1 MNMAAM
7 LRAACVSLTL
17 SLLSSPAASPHSPP
31 QSFFSDLK
39 RCADEECSMLMCRGK
54 AVQDFRGPDCRFL
67 KIKTGETIYVYY
79 KLSGRRNNLWAGSMG
94 SQFGYFPKDLIDVN
108 LVYTTDEIEMPVE
121 ETDFVCFDGGPEIF
135 DHVDLDQLGGGGW
148 VSEAKME
155 SHTFT
160 NDASISKS
168 QEEDEGSG
176 PQALQKDIDSG
187 FERTP
192 KVPERNIETDGA
204 LEKLRPE
211 SSLPSNS
218 GIETEGRDSIED
230 IKRNSTEILPSED
243 EAFEE
248 KTTQLGENA
257 TSLEEHWVGGN
268 EARGSGPSDLKSSK
282 LTTDSG
288 GLQAGS
294 WGDGEGQSEGA
305 KDISQG
311 QGKQWDSTERVTLE
325 PEQMDSLPL
334 LETSLG
340 STIDAVVTDDEVTR
354 KVTALNEEPEFDV
367 DDAELKD
374 VQWSE
379 SPEKVPLLTYSDDQM
394 QQQSGFLGE
403 DMHQEG
409 NVDRKQVGKS
419 VVSNAGRISDAPDLT
434 VITVDSER
442 SKLEPVGR
450 MDVAIEET
458 LDKPHRIVGKLL
470 GNVDGSIEESMGKLH
485 GTTDPLEKMDGVRM
499 ERLGKMDGTIEET
512 LGNNNRVTEQVQY
525 KTKDELP
532 RGVSSDESGQSGGIL
547 TTLGETVYAI
557 VSGDES
563 TAKIIDVSSSDSNEI
578 PERIQKSTSKDS
590 EEARGILLLSM
601 SKEENRLDVVG
612 SIETDTAT
620 GERSGPTR
628 EDSRDTVTG
637 ILASDNP
644 EMPPKKP
651 SEAGKIIEPMSKSQ
665 DPELHKESEIKV
677 KVLGL
682 SEETGA
688 DEVGGEEG
696 LEKEEEQVE
705 RFERQTLKQPD
716 GEALMETG
724 SSGKVGQTESD
735 TKVDNSSASRIFENR
750 SAEDGDTT
758 SQDGTDG
765 VLGQGRPS
773 AQELGPEESRGE
785 ATMDRA
791 KMGVNSEESLSQEAA
806 GLLEGREGTMNEP
819 GDDGKK
825 TGKPLESGLEPEVD
839 TIQEEMDEEQ
849 FNLPEEEAFDEEPY
863 FVDSEEHEELLE
875 DENAVVAR
883 MLGRD
888 NLGGAAAADND
899 DEQPSDAQEMGAAS
913 WVEDVDLQNATE
925 LEDNEFAFETLPTES
940 AHDAKT
946 QGELSGTKGEKR
958 PTPLDFQQPE
968 GLRGENLDHS
978 LERSSEVG
986 GKVAGHRGQ
995 GKSQPSEE
1003 NILEEDG
1010 RDLEGKDPL
1019 NSAKVKE
1026 KEEFEDTVYGNKN
1039 TDLEDEDKIIADPEF
1054 NESVQQLTFLKLY
1067 FNEDHLKRLYGYFG
1081 LQHLLEL
1088 EAMFLDL
1095 EEELR
1100 VTKHTNT
1107 GGDLEKALDN
1117 VLEVSES
1124 KILDQIENM
1133 LDQRA
1138 EMEGLHVEEDP
1149 HYDKETMLLDD
1160 IQELLYQIR
1169 QKYSTSRDSTLLAP
1183 TVNTPQEDK
1192 QLPSDESLEPS
1203 QPGEGEKE
1211 QSLSQRTQ
1219 GEEEAEAA
1227 KELPSSNV
1235 MGDATQQIEEEEDD
1249 DEEMEDGEDEKVAI
1263 PHSPNLTES
1272 GVQEEE
1278 LQDEV
1283 EGEFSSSNLTASFAR
1298 EEGMGE
1304 KGEEVAAGKPR
1315 AADRGRGEEPAE
1327 KSLGMKRSPSLTESA
1342 AQHEREEEHSEETSR
1357 VQQPPNFTQSAAQQR
1372 KEEEEGEKVVGD
1384 ETDQA
1389 PRFAGFSGNMSKGQE
1404 DSPSV
1409 NSTEGDLHPLEKW
1422 DQGNGTERKVGSFE
1436 AGGYTG
1442 PTEQEPSSPISIEN
1456 AGMSDSEGVE
1466 KEALRKEK
1474 QQQEAKFTTPA
1485 KESDEMGHRTEEL
1498 ETREPSFSLDNTV
1511 VTDSQQLPWI
1521 IGLLDS
1527 VISVIKENGW
1537 PLLQPVAE
1545 FFVSTLPEDMKPG
1558 PDFYG
1563 LPWEPVLMTVFVGIL
1578 TLLIFFWRTCLS
1590 VKSRRYQMT
1599 EKQLSDKI
1607 QQLIQEKAEVLDKVS
1622 TYENKLQEAKYVM
1635 EDAQKVNATVS
1646 DESKEIRES
1655 CRELEQVNLH
1665 LEKRV
1670 KDLQASLDKEKQQST
1685 KQQDLIL
1692 ETQNSVKKLQEAI
1705 SLHSVEL
1712 SQLQESLYKAKSR
1725 EERAH
1730 SDLQSVLEENAQLKQ
1745 SKDQL
1750 LKEAEGWS
1758 ERHGELNE
1766 QIKLCQKAQRDLEE
1780 TLVYKDNEIEV
1791 LTDCV
1796 MQLRQLDADSDNDVG
1811 YGWDKEVE
1819 SEMPNGEP
1827 PDKTKRAKMKIQQMM
1842 DVSRVK
1848 TTLKIIE
1855 EERDHFQAKLCD
1867 EIKARHELEEQ
1878 IQQLEHDY
1886 VSTGTER
1893 SRLENEFKTMQ
1904 QKLEILTELYHQKEM
1919 ALQKKLTQEEVQRQ
1933 EKEQKLSVAD
1943 ERALQA
1949 VEEVKMYKQR
1959 IQEMEEELQKTERSF
1974 KNQIA
1979 THEKKAHENWLS
1991 ARTAERTLTEEK
2003 RESANLRQRLIELN
2017 QKLSQIQRPSIIK
2030 PTPGRPDRQVPPG
2043 APPPLGVPRRG
2054 PLSRDD
2060 SYGPSPVSGGAPSPP
2075 LMMELPGRP
2084 PSVNAGRG
2092 FPRDR
2097 GDAALRGPSGPPPPR
2112 EWTGPGSDRLGHSSD
2127 HGSPPPP
2134 WDRRLP
2140 GPPAGPIDGHPGPRR
2155 PPSESGRISG
2165 PGEIHRQ
2172 PSPSRAE
2179 MGPGGPGQ
2187 IPSGPR
2193 TSSPNLTDGGTQ
2205 NLVAKPEVP
2214 VPCSS
2219 SLSPSVESEAMNPN
2233 SLSFP
2238 SPPMIRAGLLP
2249 GPRHRGAP
2257 PPRGPYGPGPLPP
2270 NHMVGPIIPRDYPPG
2285 PFPPPPGSGHFAPGP
2300 PLPPHTLRDFPPPHL
2315 LRDFPPLG
2323 LRGFPPGPRSVPP
2336 GPTPPP
2342 GVNRDFPPGP
2352 DVRR

>member
-1 MNMAAM
+1 FKCSPTKKKS
-7 LRAACVSLTL
+7 LHFTVYCVKL
-17 SLLSSPAASPHSPP
+17 
-31 QSFFSDLK
+31 
-39 RCADEECSMLMCRGK
+39 LMCRGK

-79 KLSGRRNNLWAGSMG
+79 KLSGRRNNLWAGSVNKEG
-94 SQFGYFPKDLIDVN
+94 PSFPV
-108 LVYTTDEIEMPVE
+108 LVLRSLFLLQ

-148 VSEAKME
+148 VSE
-155 SHTFT
+155 
-160 NDASISKS
+160 
-168 QEEDEGSG
+168 
-176 PQALQKDIDSG
+176 ALQKDIDSG

-230 IKRNSTEILPSED
+230 IKRNS
-243 EAFEE
+243 
-248 KTTQLGENA
+248 
-257 TSLEEHWVGGN
+257 N

-485 GTTDPLEKMDGVRM
+485 GTTDPLEKMDG
-499 ERLGKMDGTIEET
+499 ET

-532 RGVSSDESGQSGGIL
+532 RGVSSDES
-547 TTLGETVYAI
+547 
-557 VSGDES
+557 DES

-644 EMPPKKP
+644 EMPPKEP
-651 SEAGKIIEPMSKSQ
+651 LEAGKIIEPMSKSQ

-899 DEQPSDAQEMGAAS
+899 DE
-913 WVEDVDLQNATE
+913 
-925 LEDNEFAFETLPTES
+925 
-940 AHDAKT
+940 H
-946 QGELSGTKGEKR
+946 
-958 PTPLDFQQPE
+958 
-968 GLRGENLDHS
+968 
-978 LERSSEVG
+978 
-986 GKVAGHRGQ
+986 
-995 GKSQPSEE
+995 EE

-1169 QKYSTSRDSTLLAP
+1169 QKYSTSRDSTLL
-1183 TVNTPQEDK
+1183 
-1192 QLPSDESLEPS
+1192 
-1203 QPGEGEKE
+1203 GEKE

-1372 KEEEEGEKVVGD
+1372 KEEEEGEK
-1384 ETDQA
+1384 
-1389 PRFAGFSGNMSKGQE
+1389 
-1404 DSPSV
+1404 
-1409 NSTEGDLHPLEKW
+1409 
-1422 DQGNGTERKVGSFE
+1422 
-1436 AGGYTG
+1436 
-1442 PTEQEPSSPISIEN
+1442 
-1456 AGMSDSEGVE
+1456 
-1466 KEALRKEK
+1466 
-1474 QQQEAKFTTPA
+1474 
-1485 KESDEMGHRTEEL
+1485 
-1498 ETREPSFSLDNTV
+1498 
-1511 VTDSQQLPWI
+1511 
-1521 IGLLDS
+1521 
-1527 VISVIKENGW
+1527 
-1537 PLLQPVAE
+1537 
-1545 FFVSTLPEDMKPG
+1545 FVSTLPEDMKPG

-1590 VKSRRYQMT
+1590 VMT

-1622 TYENKLQEAKYVM
+1622 TYENKVIIYSLVYLCCY
-1635 EDAQKVNATVS
+1635 
-1646 DESKEIRES
+1646 RE
-1655 CRELEQVNLH
+1655 NN
-1665 LEKRV
+1665 K
-1670 KDLQASLDKEKQQST
+1670 T
-1685 KQQDLIL
+1685 FP
-1692 ETQNSVKKLQEAI
+1692 
-1705 SLHSVEL
+1705 
-1712 SQLQESLYKAKSR
+1712 
-1725 EERAH
+1725 
-1730 SDLQSVLEENAQLKQ
+1730 
-1745 SKDQL
+1745 L

-1791 LTDCV
+1791 CG
-1796 MQLRQLDADSDNDVG
+1796 A
-1811 YGWDKEVE
+1811 
-1819 SEMPNGEP
+1819 
-1827 PDKTKRAKMKIQQMM
+1827 QQHLYLHHGRIPS
-1842 DVSRVK
+1842 VHFLQVK

-1949 VEEVKMYKQR
+1949 VEEVKMY
-1959 IQEMEEELQKTERSF
+1959 
-1974 KNQIA
+1974 N
-1979 THEKKAHENWLS
+1979 
-1991 ARTAERTLTEEK
+1991 
-2003 RESANLRQRLIELN
+2003 
-2017 QKLSQIQRPSIIK
+2017 
-2030 PTPGRPDRQVPPG
+2030 
-2043 APPPLGVPRRG
+2043 
-2054 PLSRDD
+2054 
-2060 SYGPSPVSGGAPSPP
+2060 GGAPSPP

-2097 GDAALRGPSGPPPPR
+2097 GDAGKQGKCPAWPVWPPPPR

-2140 GPPAGPIDGHPGPRR
+2140 GPPGKYNRLK
-2155 PPSESGRISG
+2155 
-2165 PGEIHRQ
+2165 RQ
-2172 PSPSRAE
+2172 
-2179 MGPGGPGQ
+2179 
-2187 IPSGPR
+2187 
-2193 TSSPNLTDGGTQ
+2193 
-2205 NLVAKPEVP
+2205 
-2214 VPCSS
+2214 
-2219 SLSPSVESEAMNPN
+2219 
-2233 SLSFP
+2233 
-2238 SPPMIRAGLLP
+2238 
-2249 GPRHRGAP
+2249 
-2257 PPRGPYGPGPLPP
+2257 
-2270 NHMVGPIIPRDYPPG
+2270 
-2285 PFPPPPGSGHFAPGP
+2285 
-2300 PLPPHTLRDFPPPHL
+2300 LREETYNKEYKIL
-2315 LRDFPPLG
+2315 IG
-2323 LRGFPPGPRSVPP
+2323 IA
-2336 GPTPPP
+2336 TA
-2342 GVNRDFPPGP
+2342 N
-2352 DVRR
+2352 